1 MRFDFSNAL
10 SDTVQEMGIPIKKIF
25 DSEEVISR
33 AKEEIKKRIE
43 SDYYP
48 LKLPIIMKK
57 ELKEIN
63 AYSKQISDR
72 FQNFVVV
79 GMGGS
84 SLGNLMLQNALK
96 GIYSNLYSKPRIFF
110 LDNVDPESTA
120 IFLQS
125 IELKDTIFNVIT
137 KSGDT
142 AETIQNFLTI
152 SQALKEMNLDIKEHF
167 IFTTD
172 PEKGYLRKLGSEM
185 GIKLYPIHPLV
196 GGRYSV
202 LSHVGLLSAAVGGID
217 VFALVEGAERA
228 YSNFI
233 KCSPLENP
241 SLILAFLQYEFK
253 KMQNVNTT
261 VLFSYSDGL
270 YYVSEWYKQLLAE
283 SIGKKYSRD
292 KRAVYEG
299 ILPLPARGTTDQ
311 HSMLQLLMEGPFD
324 KIIIFLYPLCYRND
338 LFIKNEFPFDTNPSK
353 HLTNKAY
360 SNLIM
365 NELKAT
371 RAALTKSKRPN
382 LSIELD
388 SISEEELGKLIF
400 SFEISVLALGELFNV
415 NPIDQPAVEIGKKYT
430 YALMGKEGFEKAKED
445 FESLD
450 SSLKEFEITI

>member
-10 SDTVQEMGIPIKKIF
+10 SDAVQEKGISLKKVF
-25 DSEEVISR
+25 ESEEVISW
-33 AKEEIKKRIE
+33 AKEEIIKRIE
-43 SDYYP
+43 SDYFP
-48 LKLPIIMKK
+48 LKLPIIMKN
-57 ELKEIN
+57 ELKEIS
-63 AYSKQISDR
+63 AYSKRIRDR

-84 SLGNLMLQNALK
+84 SLGNIMLHNALK
-96 GIYSNLYSKPRIFF
+96 GIYSNLHCKPKIFF
-110 LDNVDPESTA
+110 IDNVDPESIVT
-120 IFLQS
+120 FLQS

-152 SQALKEMNLDIKEHF
+152 SQALKEKNLDLKEHF

-172 PEKGYLRKLGSEM
+172 PEKGYLRKLSSEL
-185 GIKLYPIHPLV
+185 GIKLYPIHPLI

-202 LSHVGLLSAAVGGID
+202 LSHVGLLSAAIEGVDI
-217 VFALVEGAERA
+217 FALIEGAERA
-228 YSNFI
+228 YYNFS

-241 SLILAFLQYEFK
+241 SLILAFFQYEFK
-253 KMQNVNTT
+253 KKLNVNTS

-299 ILPLPARGTTDQ
+299 LLPLPARGTTDQ

-324 KIIIFLYPLCYRND
+324 KIIIFIYPLSYRND
-338 LFIKNEFPFDTNPSK
+338 FLIQNNFPFDTNLTK
-353 HLTNKAY
+353 HFINKNY
-360 SNLIM
+360 SSLII

-371 RAALTKSKRPN
+371 RAALTKNKRPN

-400 SFEISVLALGELFNV
+400 SFEISVLALGELFDV
-415 NPIDQPAVEIGKKYT
+415 NPIDQPAVELGKKYT
-430 YALMGKEGFEKAKED
+430 YALMGKEGFDKAKED
-445 FESLD
+445 FESFD
-450 SSLKEFEITI
+450 SSLKQFEITI